1 MKVFSTFHLPG
12 DLHGRFAKK
21 GISYSENRFNRSLT
35 HGEIISEASGCD
47 GLITLLSDRI
57 DSDIIRSLKNCRVIA
72 NYAAGYNNIDLTAA
86 REAGI
91 IVTNTPGILTSATA
105 EITFTLILAAARNLV
120 PGEKMMREARFN
132 GWQPE
137 LLLGHGLDGKTI
149 GIIGAGRIAQK
160 VAHIALAFGMNVI
173 YHSRS
178 EKPGMPGVFT
188 SLAELM
194 ATSDIVSL
202 HIPLNEGT
210 RNLISA
216 PMLDLL
222 KPSAIL
228 INTARGEV
236 LDEKHLIELLKAKR
250 VFAAGFDVYE
260 NEPAINPELLTLEN
274 AVLLPHLGSATFGT
288 REAMAHL
295 AADNVIAVLLGQ
307 SPLSPV

>member
-12 DLHGRFAKK
+12 DLHNRFAKK
-21 GISYSENRFNRSLT
+21 GISYSENSFGRPLT
-35 HGEIISEASGCD
+35 RGELISEASGCE

-57 DSDIIRSLKNCRVIA
+57 DGEIIRSLKNCRIIA

-91 IVTNTPGILTSATA
+91 TVTNTPGILTSATA

-120 PGEKMMREARFN
+120 PGEKMMREARFP

-149 GIIGAGRIAQK
+149 GIIGAGRIAQR
-160 VAHIALAFGMNVI
+160 VAHIALAFGMNVV

-178 EKPGMPGVFT
+178 EKPEMPGVFT
-188 SLAELM
+188 SLAEVM

-202 HIPLNEGT
+202 HIPLNEAT

-236 LDEKHLIELLKAKR
+236 IDEKHLIELLKAKR
-250 VFAAGFDVYE
+250 IFAAGFDVYE
-260 NEPAINPELLTLEN
+260 NEPAVNPELLTLEN
-274 AVLLPHLGSATFGT
+274 AVLLPHLGSATFRT
-288 REAMAHL
+288 REEMAHL

-307 SPLSPV
+307 APISPV